1 MSGKTVNTSTLL
13 LCGVFDAAKGDYV
26 LTKRSIEKALKQDS
40 RGVACVYSCIDI
52 GAEETD
58 EVKTLER
65 LLLCRTGRYG

>member
-1 MSGKTVNTSTLL
+1 MLQKS
-13 LCGVFDAAKGDYV
+13 DYV

-65 LLLCRTGRYG
+65 LLLCRTGRYGW